1 MSDSAAPWTAA
12 YQASLSPRVRSNSSP
27 LSQRCRPAASSSVP
41 PVSSRPQS
49 EWRGGA
55 DQQPVQRAASSAVF
69 LSLPPLGRGQLL
81 PCHSLWNSCFLT
93 AQKSGQKEKEFCDFY
108 TVQVARLYSSSNL
121 NMSILDS
128 FLMA

>member
-1 MSDSAAPWTAA
+1 MDCSTPGFSVTQSLLKLKSPESAMP
-12 YQASLSPRVRSNSSP
+12 SSR
-27 LSQRCRPAASSSVP
+27 LILCP
-41 PVSSRPQS
+41 PFSSRPQS
-49 EWRGGA
+49 EWRGSA